1 MVLLGRSTASK
12 DIELLVLRHEVAV
25 LRRTHPRPHLDWA
38 DRAVLATL
46 IRVLPRSL
54 RTHRLVTPGTVLRWH
69 RLWVPKTLPSAPE
82 QGFLLPDRSRG
93 TSSALGSDSGTISSR
108 DLPPALPD
116 LRAAVRL
123 AGPAAP
129 LRQRQEHRDP
139 GAAPPDRRPATPGQ
153 ITPADLGRPG
163 YPGRP
168 HPAAVYRTPPPAVP
182 GHHPAHPAALARRT
196 GQAPLDLPAQET
208 RTAGYRPGDPARA
221 RDG

>member
-1 MVLLGRSTASK
+1 MTLHLLQ
-12 DIELLVLRHEVAV
+12 
-25 LRRTHPRPHLDWA
+25 
-38 DRAVLATL
+38 L
-46 IRVLPRSL
+46 ILC
-54 RTHRLVTPGTVLRWH
+54 
-69 RLWVPKTLPSAPE
+69 LWVPKTLPSAPE

-129 LRQRQEHRDP
+129 LRQRQDHRDP

-163 YPGRP
+163 DPGRP
-168 HPAAVYRTPPPAVP
+168 HPATLRREPPPGFP
-182 GHHPAHPAALARRT
+182 DHHASDAPSLARRS
-196 GQAPLDLPAQET
+196 GKEPLDLLAPDS
-208 RTAGYRPGDPARA
+208 RTTEIGRA
-221 RDG
+221 H

>member
-1 MVLLGRSTASK
+1 MVT
-12 DIELLVLRHEVAV
+12 
-25 LRRTHPRPHLDWA
+25 
-38 DRAVLATL
+38 
-46 IRVLPRSL
+46 RVPSL
-54 RTHRLVTPGTVLRWH
+54 RSCSKSAKRGSIMNLSTRGARSDVPL

-163 YPGRP
+163 DPGRP
-168 HPAAVYRTPPPAVP
+168 DPAAVRRAPPPAVP
-182 GHHPAHPAALARRT
+182 DRYPAHAPALARRSSET
-196 GQAPLDLPAQET
+196 PLDLSAAGT
-208 RTAGYRPGDPARA
+208 RTAAHPP
-221 RDG
+221 